1 MLLNKYIDDL
11 LTLLVFSGLLF
22 SYFYYVNSSY
32 AHIYFNSLEFYSIK
46 VCTVGIN

>member
-1 MLLNKYIDDL
+1 MLLNKYVDDL

-32 AHIYFNSLEFYSIK
+32 AHIYSDILGFYLIT
-46 VCTVGIN
+46 VCTVGIK